1 MDRAWTV
8 HGLSHAGYGQSHHPP
23 LERRLQ
29 ALTSS
34 VRDRDSFGFHCPE
47 KRAAEHPQP
56 TDRES
61 RGSPTLQPL
70 QDPVVEGGF
79 PNPNEEEPAESSRA
93 TLTITRL
100 GLGLLG

>member
-34 VRDRDSFGFHCPE
+34 VRETVTPSASTAR
-47 KRAAEHPQP
+47 KREQQSIPNPQTARAEAHPPCSHKIQ
-56 TDRES
+56 
-61 RGSPTLQPL
+61 
-70 QDPVVEGGF
+70 GGF

>member
-34 VRDRDSFGFHCPE
+34 VRETVTPSASTAR
-47 KRAAEHPQP
+47 KREQQ
-56 TDRES
+56 S
-61 RGSPTLQPL
+61 I
-70 QDPVVEGGF
+70 
-79 PNPNEEEPAESSRA
+79 PNPQTARAEAHPPCSHFKIQWSRA
-93 TLTITRL
+93 DFQTPTKRSRRRVAERP
-100 GLGLLG
+100 LLLHG